1 MSMPAKAA
9 TILQFWND
17 LGPAGW
23 YEQDDAVDAEIRDR
37 FMDDWIA
44 ARAGGYQG
52 WQSSPEGVLS
62 YLILTDQF
70 PRNMFRGDAR
80 SFATDERAHTVATR
94 AWLSRIDLKIDEPL
108 RQFFYMPMMH
118 SESSFDQ
125 DRCVCLMLSRMP
137 KGGVGSA
144 LHARAHRNIIRKFG
158 RFPYRN
164 DALGRTSTPAE
175 VAFLT
180 KGGYGE
186 IVRALQS

>member
-1 MSMPAKAA
+1 MPLPTKAA
-9 TILQFWND
+9 AILQYWTD

-23 YEQDDAVDAEIRDR
+23 YDQNDAVDAEIRDR

-44 ARAGGYQG
+44 LRAGAYHN
-52 WQSSPEGVLS
+52 WQSCPQGVLA
-62 YLILTDQF
+62 YLILADQF

-80 SFATDERAHTVATR
+80 SFATDGRAHAVATR
-94 AWLSRIDLKIDEPL
+94 AWQHRLDLKVEEPL

-125 DRCVCLMLSRMP
+125 DHCVCLMLSRLP
-137 KGGVGSA
+137 QAGDGSA
-144 LHARAHRNIIRKFG
+144 LHARAHREIIRKFG

-175 VAFLT
+175 IAFMT
-180 KGGYGE
+180 EGGYGE